1 MENLFHCISE
11 QNPADLGTRPD
22 LVRDSDVGPMSKW
35 EKGLPWMTGEI
46 DDAVARGILTPAANL
61 RINKE
66 DEEEY
71 NQGFVFEKTKEILT
85 PGHPT
90 VLLTSCQGNN

>member
-1 MENLFHCISE
+1 
-11 QNPADLGTRPD
+11 
-22 LVRDSDVGPMSKW
+22 
-35 EKGLPWMTGEI
+35 MTGET

-71 NQGFVFEKTKEILT
+71 NQGFFSRRLRKF
-85 PGHPT
+85 
-90 VLLTSCQGNN
+90 